1 MPTLTKN
8 LLSKNKHIKSFLNY
22 KTRVTSGFT
31 LVELLIVV
39 AIIGILAG
47 VGIPMYNG
55 YMTKAKIETTRAN
68 YASAKSFITNSLS
81 KCSAGSQYIELPG
94 VAELGIS
101 EKLSCNKT
109 TSQIYQDLAHYL
121 DSKAGFRNPYVK
133 GAWGFNI
140 IDGPGDAFYTYFIN
154 DKKCLSKG
162 SICIYGSDNK
172 IYIGTNIGDED
183 GGDVYLFDTIVKE

>member
-1 MPTLTKN
+1 MK
-8 LLSKNKHIKSFLNY
+8 K
-22 KTRVTSGFT
+22 GFT
-31 LVELLIVV
+31 LIELLIVV

-55 YMTKAKIETTRAN
+55 YIAKAKVESSRAN
-68 YASAKSFITNSLS
+68 YVTIKSFITNSFA

-94 VAELGIS
+94 VAELGRP
-101 EKLSCNKT
+101 ERLSCNKT
-109 TSQIYQDLAHYL
+109 ASQMYQDFAHYL

-140 IDGPGDAFYTYFIN
+140 IDGPRDAFYTYFIN

-162 SICIYGSDNK
+162 SICIYFLPVSGDNK
-172 IYIGTNIGDED
+172 IIIGTNIGDED